1 MTEAA
6 AGGQAAERRRP
17 RQDNP
22 LAAAAK
28 PWRDGSTAP
37 HLRIVDVVKR
47 FGDTTAVDHVSLDIY
62 GSEFFALL
70 GPSGCGKTTLLRML
84 AGFETPDAGQ
94 ILLDGEDLSR
104 IPPFERPVNMMFQSY
119 ALFPHMTV
127 ERNIAFGLEM
137 EGMGKAAQ
145 KERVEEML
153 ALTHLERFARRKP
166 DQLSGGQR
174 QRVALARALAKK
186 PKLLLLDE
194 PLGALDRKLR
204 EATQFE
210 LVTIQEE
217 LGLTFVIVTH
227 DQEEAMTVSTRIAVM
242 REGQVAQLGEP
253 REVYEKP
260 HDRYVAEFIGDVN
273 IFEGSAAGGAVQLG
287 AGASLRARGTDGL
300 AEGTAAAIAI
310 RPEKISIARGDADGV
325 GENRLIGVVED
336 IAYLG
341 DVSVYHVRLPG
352 AGVVKA
358 TRTNRVRGEEGEIT
372 WEEPVTLSWDVSAG
386 VLLAA

>member
-1 MTEAA
+1 M
-6 AGGQAAERRRP
+6 AERRRP
-17 RQDNP
+17 RKDNP
-22 LAAAAK
+22 AVCRTRPWNDPAAT
-28 PWRDGSTAP
+28 PY
-37 HLRIVDVVKR
+37 LRVVDLVKR
-47 FGDTTAVDHVSLDIY
+47 YGETTAVDHVSLDIHAA
-62 GSEFFALL
+62 EFFSLL

-127 ERNIAFGLEM
+127 EKNIAFGLEM
-137 EGMGKAAQ
+137 EGMDKSVR
-145 KERVEEML
+145 KTRVEEML

-242 REGQVAQLGEP
+242 R
-253 REVYEKP
+253 
-260 HDRYVAEFIGDVN
+260 
-273 IFEGSAAGGAVQLG
+273 
-287 AGASLRARGTDGL
+287 
-300 AEGTAAAIAI
+300 
-310 RPEKISIARGDADGV
+310 
-325 GENRLIGVVED
+325 
-336 IAYLG
+336 
-341 DVSVYHVRLPG
+341 
-352 AGVVKA
+352 
-358 TRTNRVRGEEGEIT
+358 
-372 WEEPVTLSWDVSAG
+372 
-386 VLLAA
+386 